1 MTQQRNISCVGDLD
15 KAIEAVVQDL
25 SVPKELRTA
34 LAVYQSQQARS
45 KRRGPSLLP
54 GRSPGLSKGS
64 GIADVCQPAG
74 PPSGVRDPTTVNSR
88 TRMTMT
94 QGIEIQMWLNDESQ
108 DWSVEINGQCHEHV
122 TSEVMEALVECA
134 VIIAEASVLRVRVL
148 LPQ

>member
-1 MTQQRNISCVGDLD
+1 
-15 KAIEAVVQDL
+15 
-25 SVPKELRTA
+25 
-34 LAVYQSQQARS
+34 
-45 KRRGPSLLP
+45 
-54 GRSPGLSKGS
+54 
-64 GIADVCQPAG
+64 
-74 PPSGVRDPTTVNSR
+74 
-88 TRMTMT
+88 MT